1 MGFVLQTLATRAGTD
16 NIWPDPADRR
26 AATAQL
32 LERASLV
39 DGPARREIEELVVE
53 LNVEVARDVARRYRG
68 RGIDQDDL
76 EQVACLGLVKAVRRF
91 EADKGRD
98 FLSFAVPTIR
108 GELRR
113 HFRDRGWMVRP
124 PRSIQEMQ
132 ASINGAEEQLVQN
145 LGRSPRP
152 REIAAHLGV
161 DLDLVVEALG
171 ASGCFV
177 PSSLDAPLSPG
188 EAAELGQTLGTH
200 EFGFEA
206 AEARAALG
214 PVLATLTD
222 RERLIL
228 ELRFGQGRT
237 QAEIGAEIG
246 VTQMQ
251 VSRLLT
257 ATLAKLRLAM
267 ESAA

>member
-1 MGFVLQTLATRAGTD
+1 MLQKLAEKARHD
-16 NIWPDPADRR
+16 DIWPDPSDRR

-32 LERASLV
+32 LERAV
-39 DGPARREIEELVVE
+39 AAEGDKRRQIEELVVE

-68 RGIDQDDL
+68 RGIDLDDL

-91 EADKGRD
+91 EPDKGRD
-98 FLSFAVPTIR
+98 FLSYAVPTIR
-108 GELRR
+108 GEIRR
-113 HFRDRGWMVRP
+113 HFRDRGWVVRP

-132 ASINGAEEQLVQN
+132 AAISGAEEALVQE

-161 DLDLVVEALG
+161 DLDSVLEALG

-188 EAAELGQTLGTH
+188 ESNELGHQLGAE

-206 AEARAALG
+206 AEARAALE
-214 PVLATLTD
+214 PILADLTD

-228 ELRFGQGRT
+228 ERRFAQGRT

-257 ATLAKLRLAM
+257 ATLAKLR
-267 ESAA
+267 AALEEPAA

>member
-1 MGFVLQTLATRAGTD
+1 MLQKLASKAGVE

-32 LERASLV
+32 LEKAATKEG
-39 DGPARREIEELVVE
+39 DERREIEEIVVE
-53 LNVEVARDVARRYRG
+53 LNVEVARDVARRYRN
-68 RGIDQDDL
+68 RGIDLDDL

-91 EADKGRD
+91 QADKGRD

-132 ASINGAEEQLVQN
+132 AAINGAEEALVQE

-161 DLDLVVEALG
+161 ELDLVLEALG

-177 PSSLDAPLSPG
+177 PSSLDAPLTPG
-188 EAAELGQTLGTH
+188 EANELGNSLGED
-200 EFGFEA
+200 EFGFDA
-206 AEARAALG
+206 AEARAALE
-214 PVLATLTD
+214 PVLAMLTD

-228 ELRFGQGRT
+228 ELRFAGGKT

-251 VSRLLT
+251 VSRLLS
-257 ATLAKLRLAM
+257 ATLAKLRDGM
-267 ESAA
+267 STSAA